1 MEKQI
6 LELLLELKQEVKEMN
21 NRIDKLDF
29 NMNDKIDKL
38 DFNMNDKI
46 DKLDFNM
53 KDGFETLEIKIDEV
67 DLKLRKSNKKL
78 SDQIALNMES
88 IESLKQ

>member
-21 NRIDKLDF
+21 NR
-29 NMNDKIDKL
+29 IDKL

>member
-6 LELLLELKQEVKEMN
+6 LELLLELKQEVKEMKTEIN
-21 NRIDKLDF
+21 N
-29 NMNDKIDKL
+29 KIDKL
-38 DFNMNDKI
+38 DFH
-46 DKLDFNM
+46 M

-78 SDQIALNMES
+78 SEQIALNMEL
-88 IESLKQ
+88 IEALKQ